1 MKPTKVTIPDE
12 LKADLPQSR
21 FGKILGAT
29 PVVMAVVATMLA
41 GLASSEM
48 TRAQY
53 DRSLGAQQQSKAGDQ
68 WSFFQAKRLRGAIQ
82 HNTADLLQ
90 TVTEIH
96 AFDSAALEQFAR
108 QSAGQVNS
116 AETAALGKDLLGV
129 IESSAGPQALA
140 LLKSGEPPKANT
152 ALAVSSNITAAMQG
166 VETSVPDAEL
176 ATVVNQVDTKS
187 LDAAIHSAR
196 DQAQD
201 FDTATKPIN
210 QAVDQLDA
218 LLGKLAM
225 VRQKSQG
232 PARADA
238 SAADLFAS
246 LTRDFTAA
254 RLRYA
259 GLRYEIEAR
268 LNQTIA
274 NLYEVQV
281 RKSNISAEH
290 HHRRSQRFFFGMLAA
305 QTGGIIST
313 LAMAAKNR
321 NLLWFISAAAGLV
334 AVAFAV
340 YVFLYV

>member
-1 MKPTKVTIPDE
+1 MKPTKVTIPEE

-21 FGKILGAT
+21 FGKILSAT

-90 TVTEIH
+90 TVTEVRP
-96 AFDSAALEQFAR
+96 FDAGALEKL
-108 QSAGQVNS
+108 AGQSSEPPEV
-116 AETAALGKDLLGV
+116 AEVTKELGAV
-129 IESSAGPQALA
+129 IQSPGGRQALA
-140 LLKSGEPPKANT
+140 LLQSGEAPRTSPAPALDPK
-152 ALAVSSNITAAMQG
+152 IKAAMEG
-166 VETSVPDAEL
+166 VETSTPDSEL
-176 ATVVNQVDTKS
+176 AGLVNQVDNNT
-187 LDAAIHSAR
+187 LDSTLHSAR
-196 DQAQD
+196 DQALE
-201 FDTATKPIN
+201 FDNTTKPIN
-210 QAVDQLDA
+210 QAIDQIDT
-218 LLGKLAM
+218 LLRRWTVL
-225 VRQKSQG
+225 RQKATSTRSDTNA
-232 PARADA
+232 PD
-238 SAADLFAS
+238 SFAS

-254 RLRYA
+254 RLHYA
-259 GLRYEIEAR
+259 SLRYEIEAR

-290 HHRRSQRFFFGMLAA
+290 HHRRSQRFFFGMLGA
-305 QTGGIIST
+305 QAGVIIST

-321 NLLWFISAAAGLV
+321 NLLWGIAAVAGLI